1 MDSNQFILNKKL
13 NIYNKKKGMKEEKNI
28 EKKKVLLLC
37 INNVNKIKIDY
48 SDQYFKLKWCDVNP
62 IVSNKKHKKII
73 DSANNT
79 IHRNRAIWY
88 IAVQYVT

>member
-1 MDSNQFILNKKL
+1 MQCMDSNQFILNKKL

-48 SDQYFKLKWCDVNP
+48 SDQYFKLK
-62 IVSNKKHKKII
+62 
-73 DSANNT
+73 
-79 IHRNRAIWY
+79 
-88 IAVQYVT
+88 